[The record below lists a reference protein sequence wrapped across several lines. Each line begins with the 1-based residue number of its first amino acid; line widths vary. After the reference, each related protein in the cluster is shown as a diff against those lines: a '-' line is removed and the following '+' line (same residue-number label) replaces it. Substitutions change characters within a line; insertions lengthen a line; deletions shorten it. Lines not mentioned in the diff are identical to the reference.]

1 MVLFQAVS
9 VVENGL
15 ASIEDLVE
23 DQVAGFDQL
32 ESTGELET
40 APKEEL

>member
-1 MVLFQAVS
+1 MAT
-9 VVENGL
+9 
-15 ASIEDLVE
+15 IEDLIE